1 MHLKPQT
8 APGLRAHLVTR
19 PAGQAEHSRVLGA
32 ARKKRI
38 PFPRTPARFARPFVN
53 AKSRVL
59 QIPPPRRRTSAARG
73 DVGRRKGR
81 ARLLILN
88 GPGWKNSCVCV
99 REISY
104 ARDICVEYRE
114 PIR

>member
-1 MHLKPQT
+1 MHFKTSNCPWVRT
-8 APGLRAHLVTR
+8 HLVTQ

-59 QIPPPRRRTSAARG
+59 QIPPRRRR
-73 DVGRRKGR
+73 DERRPGRCR
-81 ARLLILN
+81 ASKR
-88 GPGWKNSCVCV
+88 
-99 REISY
+99 
-104 ARDICVEYRE
+104 
-114 PIR
+114 